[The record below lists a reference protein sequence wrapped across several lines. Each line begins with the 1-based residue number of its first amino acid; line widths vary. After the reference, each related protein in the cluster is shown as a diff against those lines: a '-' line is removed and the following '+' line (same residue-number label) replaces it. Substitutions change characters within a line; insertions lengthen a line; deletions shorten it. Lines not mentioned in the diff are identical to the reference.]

1 MQIDT
6 DGIVGW
12 EDKTIVLEFCH
23 LKEDIAVTDKNEL
36 WLPRKT
42 MAKLS
47 EFSAERPFLLGVAAD
62 SAWYK
67 VPSGWK
73 RLVAW
78 GLARCSTEDTYCKE
92 TGRRTAL
99 RWMIRV
105 FTENL
110 PAIKQK
116 SPDQPVIGPSWPAP
130 KELVARAIDQYH
142 KERAQLRARR
152 LVLTGEKLRNRR

>member
-12 EDKTIVLEFCH
+12 ENKTIVLEFCH

-36 WLPRKT
+36 WLSRKT

-47 EFSAERPFLLGVAAD
+47 EFSAVRPSCVVNM
-62 SAWYK
+62 AWHEVK
-67 VPSGWK
+67 SGWK
-73 RLVAW
+73 RPVAW
-78 GLARCSTEDTYCKE
+78 GIARCSPEDAYCKE
-92 TGRRTAL
+92 TGRRVAL

-110 PAIKQK
+110 PAIKQQDPNL
-116 SPDQPVIGPSWPAP
+116 SIIGPSWPAP
-130 KELVARAIDQYH
+130 KELVARAINQYH

-152 LVLTGEKLRNRR
+152 LVLTGERSLNRR